1 MMKILLLNPHLY
13 EAPILTTLQKL
24 GVAVIVCSDF
34 KECEIVHKFHATS
47 VTLFVGHDEDG
58 AKMNELLK
66 TTPRFSRTPVILT
79 TSRWTEQECIDHQST
94 PFAAN
99 AYLRMPVDDRDFIHV
114 IDEILGTE
122 LSHGKGFNISDDLS
136 SVALAPVALAP
147 VALEPAP
154 QVSQG
159 GIQIEEASSVY
170 GVETPGIEVA
180 SDLFPGSG
188 ISLDAPDFEMG
199 ESPKGS
205 ESLFPTTSETKEF
218 RPAEVEEGL
227 SPLVTPIEAVST
239 DAPAEILDAVPEF
252 LQDLSIQPPDEQAT
266 RMAIMPTFETI
277 SEDEQETRVAAI
289 PGFTSTPATEE
300 LDSDALEAM
309 PYLGR
314 NTETPTANYINPLG
328 YREPM
333 DDAVVPGGAA
343 TAPDV
348 ETLKKYL
355 YLREQ
360 DVTALSAQLRQAR
373 EQIGNLE
380 GQLKHE
386 KVISCEFAHLA
397 QEQDRRINGFDK
409 EKFVALESAQKEV
422 DDLKFEMKRRSEKI
436 RVMELQVKE
445 ATEATERLKERVR
458 VDIRKIRTREKELE
472 NRLEIMK
479 KDSEALLGSREQKII
494 ELKRK
499 LDLIEFNTDLLQDQL
514 EKERRS
520 SGLLREKLAKAAQIV
535 RVAGGLLSPE
545 EEALLS
551 NGETSEANRTSAA

>member
-1 MMKILLLNPHLY
+1 MKILLLNPHLY
-13 EAPILTTLQKL
+13 EAPILATLQKL
-24 GVAVIVCSDF
+24 GVAVILCSDF
-34 KECEIVHKFHATS
+34 KECELVHKFHATS
-47 VTLFVGHDEDG
+47 VTLFIGHDEDG

-66 TTPRFSRTPVILT
+66 TTPRFARTPVILT
-79 TSRWTEQECIDHQST
+79 TSRWTEQQCIDHQST

-99 AYLRMPVDDRDFIHV
+99 AYLRMPVDDKDFIHV
-114 IDEILGTE
+114 VDEILGTE
-122 LSHGKGFNISDDLS
+122 LSHGKGYNISDDLS
-136 SVALAPVALAP
+136 AVLPIRAVDK
-147 VALEPAP
+147 PAP
-154 QVSQG
+154 LALVG
-159 GIQIEEASSVY
+159 GNGDGIQIEDAASVY
-170 GVETPGIEVA
+170 GAQTPGIEIA
-180 SDLFPGSG
+180 SELFPGSG
-188 ISLDAPDFEMG
+188 ISLDAPNFDSG
-199 ESPKGS
+199 EAPKAL
-205 ESLFPTTSETKEF
+205 EPEFPATSETREVPPGLDLGLSSLVSPIEP
-218 RPAEVEEGL
+218 PAEL
-227 SPLVTPIEAVST
+227 SDQLPSFIE
-239 DAPAEILDAVPEF
+239 
-252 LQDLSIQPPDEQAT
+252 DLSIQPSDEQAT
-266 RMAIMPTFETI
+266 RMAVMASFEPI
-277 SEDEQETRVAAI
+277 AEDDQETRVAAI
-289 PGFTSTPATEE
+289 AGFTSTPQTEE
-300 LDSDALEAM
+300 LDSEALEAM

-314 NTETPTANYINPLG
+314 NTGSTTANYVNPLG

-386 KVISCEFAHLA
+386 KVLSCEFAHLA

-445 ATEATERLKERVR
+445 ATDATERLKERVR
-458 VDIRKIRTREKELE
+458 SDIRKIRTREKELE

-499 LDLIEFNTDLLQDQL
+499 LDLTEFNTDLLQDQL

-520 SGLLREKLAKAAQIV
+520 SGLIREKLAKAAQIV

-551 NGETSEANRTSAA
+551 NGEATGTNRPSAA